1 MHRVA
6 CWECHTGRNAASSD
20 YVEKESKKA
29 KMADSLRFYRQG
41 NGPTTL
47 LTGKPSVSLC
57 KRQCKISENYSQALK
72 LSSWILT
79 FLGLVI
85 PSHFF
90 FFLPPSPSFSGNA
103 YFCHP
108 VPGPPRHLGVNDLFS
123 NGMGPQ
129 MK

>member
-72 LSSWILT
+72 LSGTFQLDFDILR
-79 FLGLVI
+79 FGD
-85 PSHFF
+85 SFSFF
-90 FFLPPSPSFSGNA
+90 FSYLL
-103 YFCHP
+103 HP
-108 VPGPPRHLGVNDLFS
+108 LLVAMPISVILCLAHHDIWE
-123 NGMGPQ
+123 
-129 MK
+129 